1 MTVVLVNNVNK
12 VLSFFSILCFLHWL
26 WRCVSFSLHVPLTSD
41 SLTVFGLSRGWI
53 VKPAELYRAGFVHSK
68 LTAICIHSVVCTRNP
83 QF

>member
-1 MTVVLVNNVNK
+1 
-12 VLSFFSILCFLHWL
+12 
-26 WRCVSFSLHVPLTSD
+26 
-41 SLTVFGLSRGWI
+41 VFGLSRGWI